1 MRAVSLDSRAL
12 SSYLRNT
19 TLDTYFDGENPP
31 GDLEAGEFRMLGDE
45 LNVDLMVVKMSR
57 PSDEGAVCWRLCLVA
72 GPSVKRALAE
82 RSWPSLRI
90 QKDGSL
96 VMRMGNEY
104 RPILFRVEDT
114 VPLGV
119 NLYDRDPADPGEV
132 FDRANA
138 AAEDYREQ

>member
-1 MRAVSLDSRAL
+1 MK
-12 SSYLRNT
+12 
-19 TLDTYFDGENPP
+19 LDTYFDLENPP

-45 LNVDLMVVKMSR
+45 LNVDLMVVKRSR
-57 PSDEGAVCWRLCLVA
+57 PIEGVVNWTLWLVA

-82 RSWPSLRI
+82 RSWPILRV

-104 RPILFRVEDT
+104 RPIPFRVEDT
-114 VPLGV
+114 VPLGI

-132 FDRANA
+132 FDRAHA
-138 AAEDYREQ
+138 AAEEYRERQ